1 MQNLQEPEVYVVQ
14 HNGTK
19 KGTWQ
24 YRLHCTEVPLTQILF
39 GTIGAFLAVM
49 LILFVAAV
57 AIININDYRKYQQY
71 LTNKREAEE
80 ALSDMS
86 NPLFEDPNKRTENP
100 MFQR

>member
-1 MQNLQEPEVYVVQ
+1 
-14 HNGTK
+14 
-19 KGTWQ
+19 
-24 YRLHCTEVPLTQILF
+24 
-39 GTIGAFLAVM
+39 M

>member
-1 MQNLQEPEVYVVQ
+1 MQNLQEPEVYVIQ

-24 YRLHCTEVPLTQILF
+24 YRLHCTEIPLTTILF
-39 GTIGAFLAVM
+39 GTIGAFLAIM